1 MNTYDVTDF
10 ESFIQ
15 FVTWLA
21 SDRADEVAK
30 ERVASSSPRGPD
42 AEGWENG
49 TIEDFLEA
57 ATAWAVDVRNKSG
70 QDPEPTWRELARF
83 LHAGKIY
90 E

>member
-30 ERVASSSPRGPD
+30 EHVASSSPRGPD
-42 AEGWENG
+42 AEEWEQCG
-49 TIEDFLEA
+49 
-57 ATAWAVDVRNKSG
+57 
-70 QDPEPTWRELARF
+70 P
-83 LHAGKIY
+83 
-90 E
+90 